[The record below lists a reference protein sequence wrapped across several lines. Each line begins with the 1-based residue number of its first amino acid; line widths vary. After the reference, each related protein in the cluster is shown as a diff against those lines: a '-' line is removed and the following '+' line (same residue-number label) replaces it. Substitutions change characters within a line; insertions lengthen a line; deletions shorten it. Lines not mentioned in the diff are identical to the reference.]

1 MDHMD
6 VSKDLGFIFVL
17 EFINKAIIV
26 SKLNKSGNLK
36 FQIFSYSRVHIR
48 SDEVFSNILKKPS
61 IVK

>member
-36 FQIFSYSRVHIR
+36 FQIFSYRGH
-48 SDEVFSNILKKPS
+48 
-61 IVK
+61 